1 MTKASCHFIP
11 GFFEPN
17 EKYLVFAIDSKKNFI
32 IKNKKKQINKPYL
45 TRHKT

>member
-1 MTKASCHFIP
+1 MTTWKMTKASCHFIP

-32 IKNKKKQINKPYL
+32 IKNKKSKSTNL
-45 TRHKT
+45 T